1 MENIQPFSKL
11 EDKHWGGEGYYKD
24 TLLGCYY
31 TEGIKDFIETYGAAW
46 LVTEMM
52 LQKKI
57 RQSKDQVYPAIVV
70 DKDHMVHCF
79 FDCDHTKLG
88 KDKPLFSIE
97 DMLHKLPE
105 GKLNFEFSPYDQILI
120 LMSEH

>member
-1 MENIQPFSKL
+1 MEQIKSFEEL
-11 EDKHWGGEGYYKD
+11 ESKHWGGERYYRD
-24 TLLGCYY
+24 PFLGLIF
-31 TEGIKDFIETYGAAW
+31 TEGIRDFMDTYGAAW
-46 LVTEMM
+46 LITEMM
-52 LQKKI
+52 IQDKI
-57 RQSKDQVYPAIVV
+57 RKSKYQAYPAIVV

-88 KDKPLFSIE
+88 KDKPLFSIK

-105 GKLNFEFSPYDQILI
+105 GKLNFEFSPYEQILI